1 MIAFPANADMVVV
14 HTPVSFACGIDGMCR
29 YCRII
34 LNREPMER
42 AYFLFINKRKE
53 KVRVL
58 WCDGQGFVL
67 CMKRL
72 SQGTFRN
79 WPKPGEN
86 FSSVATFFQAHV
98 LISGRE
104 MTVKK
109 SQAIWKNIL

>member
-42 AYFLFINKRKE
+42 AYFLFINKRRE

-58 WCDGQGFVL
+58 WYDGQGFVL

-72 SQGTFRN
+72 SRGTFRN
-79 WPKPGEN
+79 WPKHGET
-86 FSSVATFFQAHV
+86 FSSIATFFQAHA
-98 LISGRE
+98 LIAGGEIESS
-104 MTVKK
+104 K
-109 SQAIWKNIL
+109 SLPMWTTI